1 MKSQCVSMVV
11 PPPIAAPWTAATS
24 GLSRLTSA
32 SISRACGDSPGP
44 GGFLRKS
51 SISLPAQNESP
62 APCQRTTRVFSSFAA
77 SLKMV
82 ARATYMADVIA
93 FRFVGRFNWTRRML
107 PACSVTI
114 SSIVDVPSRNFT
126 ASRGRGGSRR
136 PDCVVVLNRMFL
148 CFRNGTARTQTI
160 DFGRAKSELPE
171 NFVVVFSNLR
181 GALRGHLG
189 DTMHLKRAADCGRQL
204 AAGTIER
211 NDDVVRLE
219 LGIID
224 HLLRSTHCSERHVS
238 AVEHLVPMRHRLG
251 TEDLVKDRRELRHI
265 RHQLRR
271 IGETRIGQKIR
282 AADGLG
288 DGCRFV
294 GRDNKN
300 EPGVILGTIDV
311 QRRIRWILAI
321 VLPKEFSIAQRGL
334 DRDARGPY
342 AFGKKRGRDM
352 RPLARALATIK
363 GSDDRRI
370 EPDGG
375 GIVAAAGD
383 RPGRR
388 RTGIA
393 CHRQQSAACPV
404 RRDVKAG
411 EIRIG
416 SLVAVTRDVRVDQ
429 TRIPPHYVLIFKLQF
444 RTRRMRRVDDENIGP
459 FDELFED
466 LLGAWRLQI
475 KRHTPLVAIGEM
487 PGVSI
492 LGDRLWRE
500 LVPNPPEIAA
510 RRLHFDDVGA
520 EVRQDHRGA
529 GACDEAR
536 KIYHL

>member
-1 MKSQCVSMVV
+1 MVV
-11 PPPIAAPWTAATS
+11 PPPIAEPWTAATS
-24 GLSRLTSA
+24 GLSKLTSA
-32 SISRACGDSPGP
+32 SISRACGKFPGP
-44 GGFLRKS
+44 GGFFRKS
-51 SISLPAQNESP
+51 SRSLPALNESP
-62 APCQRTTRVFSSFAA
+62 APCQRTTRVFSLFAA
-77 SLKMV
+77 SLKMP

-93 FRFVGRFNWTRRML
+93 FRLVGRFNCTRRML

-114 SSIVDVPSRNFT
+114 SSIVEVLVPWVNFT
-126 ASRGRGGSRR
+126 TSGGSVRPRR
-136 PDCVVVLNRMFL
+136 PDSVVKLGRMFL
-148 CFRNGTARTQTI
+148 CFRNGTAGTQTI

-171 NFVVVFSNLR
+171 NLVVVFSNLR

-219 LGIID
+219 LGILD

-271 IGETRIGQKIR
+271 IGEPRIGQKIR

-300 EPGVILGTIDV
+300 EPGVILGAIDV

-321 VLPKEFSIAQRGL
+321 VLPEEFRIAQRGL

-352 RPLARALATIK
+352 RPLAGALATIK

-370 EPDGG
+370 ESDGG
-375 GIVAAAGD
+375 GIVTAAGD

-393 CHRQQSAACPV
+393 CH
-404 RRDVKAG
+404 
-411 EIRIG
+411 
-416 SLVAVTRDVRVDQ
+416 
-429 TRIPPHYVLIFKLQF
+429 
-444 RTRRMRRVDDENIGP
+444 
-459 FDELFED
+459 
-466 LLGAWRLQI
+466 
-475 KRHTPLVAIGEM
+475 
-487 PGVSI
+487 
-492 LGDRLWRE
+492 
-500 LVPNPPEIAA
+500 
-510 RRLHFDDVGA
+510 
-520 EVRQDHRGA
+520 
-529 GACDEAR
+529 
-536 KIYHL
+536 